1 MNIGTFQCSLRVRGT
16 LDSCILVQ
24 AMEGQD
30 KLLQKR
36 SDDLSVDELLYLADK
51 LTYVKGMY
59 RVERCCSI
67 IKIYFYF
74 CGHLRSLIHSRCHK
88 GS

>member
-1 MNIGTFQCSLRVRGT
+1 MLLTSACSAYV
-16 LDSCILVQ
+16 LDLCILVQ

-36 SDDLSVDELLYLADK
+36 SDDLSIDELLYLADK

-59 RVERCCSI
+59 RVERCCI
-67 IKIYFYF
+67 IFYF
-74 CGHLRSLIHSRCHK
+74 FILNKI
-88 GS
+88 